1 MRIVLA
7 GGGTAG
13 HIFPTL
19 AVAARLND
27 LLGAA
32 GSDLMIVSGSREL
45 DRRLYRD
52 APYEV
57 LRIKVR
63 GIVGTSPL
71 RLPWRLWRLL
81 SSTAAMWREFS
92 RRRPDVIVASGGYVS
107 VPAML
112 AGRLHRV
119 PIVLFSGDA
128 QPGWA
133 TRVMSPLASV
143 TTVAFRE
150 AARRLFARHTE
161 FAGYPLRAAFR
172 AANRAAGRARAGVT
186 PDDRLL
192 LVMGGSQ
199 GAHAINTAVKQDL
212 PRLLERAVVVHVTG
226 QRDLPEYE
234 TAASEL
240 DAEGRARY
248 RVHGFID
255 EGFADLLAAADLVVS
270 RAGATSAAELSAVGA
285 PAILIP
291 GAFGAGHQIR
301 TAEAMEAVGA
311 AVSVREHELAAGRL
325 ADAALELFDDEPAL
339 ACMREASR
347 ARGRPDGAG
356 DVARIAIRLVR
367 PAWAG
372 ATS

>member
-19 AVAARLND
+19 AVAARLDD

-32 GSDLMIVSGSREL
+32 ESDLMIVSGSREL

-57 LRIKVR
+57 RRIKVR
-63 GIVGTSPL
+63 GILGTGPL

-81 SSTAAMWREFS
+81 SSTAAMWLEFS
-92 RRRPDVIVASGGYVS
+92 RRRPDAIVASGGYVS
-107 VPAML
+107 VPVML

-150 AARRLFARHTE
+150 AADRLFATHTE

-172 AANRAAGRARAGVT
+172 AANREAGRTRAGVT

-199 GAHAINTAVKQDL
+199 GAHAINTAVKRDL
-212 PRLLERAVVVHVTG
+212 SRLVERAVVIHVTG
-226 QRDLPEYE
+226 PRDLPEYE
-234 TAASEL
+234 AAAADL
-240 DAEGRARY
+240 DAERRARY
-248 RVHGFID
+248 QVHGFID
-255 EGFADLLAAADLVVS
+255 EGFADLLVAADLVVS

-285 PAILIP
+285 PAILVP
-291 GAFGAGHQIR
+291 GAFGAGHQVR
-301 TAEAMEAVGA
+301 TAEAMETVGA
-311 AVSVREHELAAGRL
+311 AVTVREHELAAGRL
-325 ADAALELFDDEPAL
+325 ADAALELLNDEFAL
-339 ACMREASR
+339 ARMRDASR

-356 DVARIAIRLVR
+356 DVARMAIRLAR
-367 PAWAG
+367 PAWAE